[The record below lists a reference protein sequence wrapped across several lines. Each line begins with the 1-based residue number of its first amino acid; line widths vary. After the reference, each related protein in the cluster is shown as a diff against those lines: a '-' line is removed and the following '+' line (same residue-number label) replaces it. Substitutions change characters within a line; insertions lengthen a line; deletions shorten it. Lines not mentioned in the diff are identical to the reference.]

1 MVFKSRK
8 QKKQR
13 KNKTKHFKNKH
24 RHYTLKQ
31 PKRKSYRKTR
41 HYYVRQHIG
50 GTLPYDVYAMAAIAI
65 LIVYSYAC
73 YNMGLVGK
81 QRMRVLIVPT
91 PVVIE
96 TTQKESTF
104 SSETCRICLEQ
115 FSVVVNGN
123 PVKILS
129 CPHLFH
135 KNCITQWL
143 VSSRTCPICR
153 ALVFPSELININL
166 PAPPTTPRVVQS
178 QPGQNRGIE
187 QAASSASG
195 YANSPSASANSPSA
209 SANSPSGSANS
220 PSGSAISSS
229 TSNSTGLVS
238 NLFRFFGQQQQQG
251 GADHVLNTIANFA
264 NSVDSNQLK
273 IALAEHFEF
282 LELTDT
288 DYTTIFESLKT
299 INAKP
304 KPSLIALI
312 ELLATKL
319 GFECSK
325 SNESTTSVSDRVL
338 VKVFGT
344 EAEEIIRTK
353 VQSCNPESRSKLI
366 INNDQATN
374 VYHIINI
381 LCLTLINYITQPDLE
396 ANKDDLQANLERAGK
411 QVNILTAPK

>member
-50 GTLPYDVYAMAAIAI
+50 GTLPYAVYAMAAIAI

-91 PVVIE
+91 PVQIE

-104 SSETCRICLEQ
+104 SSETCRICLEKI
-115 FSVVVNGN
+115 SVVDNGN
-123 PVKILS
+123 PVEILR
-129 CPHLFH
+129 CKHLFH
-135 KNCITQWL
+135 RDCITQWL

-153 ALVFPSELININL
+153 ATVFPSELIDINL
-166 PAPPTTPRVVQS
+166 PAPPTTPQVVQS
-178 QPGQNRGIE
+178 QPRQNRGIE
-187 QAASSASG
+187 QAASSGS
-195 YANSPSASANSPSA
+195 ANSPSASANSPSA
-209 SANSPSGSANS
+209 SANS
-220 PSGSAISSS
+220 SS
-229 TSNSTGLVS
+229 TSNSTTLLS
-238 NLFRFFGQQQQQG
+238 DLFGFFGQQPQQG
-251 GADHVLNTIANFA
+251 GAGDVLNTIANSA
-264 NSVDSNQLK
+264 DDVDSNQLQ
-273 IALAEHFEF
+273 IALAEHFKF
-282 LELTDT
+282 LELTNT
-288 DYTTIFESLKT
+288 DYTNILESFKN

-325 SNESTTSVSDRVL
+325 STESTTSVSDRVL
-338 VKVFGT
+338 VEVFGT

-353 VQSCNPESRSKLI
+353 VQSCNPESRSNRSKLI
-366 INNDQATN
+366 INSDQATN

-381 LCLTLINYITQPDLE
+381 LCLTLINYITKPDLE
-396 ANKDDLQANLERAGK
+396 ANKKDLITNLARAGT
-411 QVNILTAPK
+411 QVKILTAPK

>member
-8 QKKQR
+8 QKKKR
-13 KNKTKHFKNKH
+13 KKKTKHFKNKH

-50 GTLPYDVYAMAAIAI
+50 GTLPYAVYAMAAIAI

-91 PVVIE
+91 PVQIE

-104 SSETCRICLEQ
+104 SSETCRICLEK
-115 FSVVVNGN
+115 FSVVDNGN

-135 KNCITQWL
+135 RDCLTQWL

-153 ALVFPSELININL
+153 AVVFPSELIDITL
-166 PAPPTTPRVVQS
+166 PAPPTTPRVVHS
-178 QPGQNRGIE
+178 QPRQNGGIE
-187 QAASSASG
+187 QAASSGS
-195 YANSPSASANSPSA
+195 ANSPSASANSPSA
-209 SANSPSGSANS
+209 SANSPSASANS
-220 PSGSAISSS
+220 YT
-229 TSNSTGLVS
+229 TSNSTTLLS
-238 NLFRFFGQQQQQG
+238 DLFGFFGQQPQQG
-251 GADHVLNTIANFA
+251 GAGDVLNTIANSA
-264 NSVDSNQLK
+264 NSVDSNQLQ
-273 IALAEHFEF
+273 IALAKHFKF
-282 LELTDT
+282 LELTNT
-288 DYTTIFESLKT
+288 DYTNILESLKT
-299 INAKP
+299 INTKP
-304 KPSLIALI
+304 GLIALI

-325 SNESTTSVSDRVL
+325 SNESTTSASDRVL
-338 VKVFGT
+338 VEVFGT

-366 INNDQATN
+366 INNNQATN

-381 LCLTLINYITQPDLE
+381 LCLTLINYITKPDLE
-396 ANKDDLQANLERAGK
+396 ANKDDLQANLARAGTRVK
-411 QVNILTAPK
+411 ILTAPK

>member
-50 GTLPYDVYAMAAIAI
+50 GTLPYAVYAMAAIAI

-73 YNMGLVGK
+73 YNMGLLGK

-91 PVVIE
+91 PVQIE

-104 SSETCRICLEQ
+104 SSDTCQICLEQ
-115 FSVVVNGN
+115 FSVVGNGN

-135 KNCITQWL
+135 RDCLTQWL

-153 ALVFPSELININL
+153 AVVFPSELIDITL
-166 PAPPTTPRVVQS
+166 PAPPTTPRVVHS
-178 QPGQNRGIE
+178 QPRQNGGIE
-187 QAASSASG
+187 QAASSG
-195 YANSPSASANSPSA
+195 SANSPSA
-209 SANSPSGSANS
+209 SANS
-220 PSGSAISSS
+220 SS
-229 TSNSTGLVS
+229 TSNSTSLLS
-238 NLFRFFGQQQQQG
+238 DLFGFFGQQPQQG
-251 GADHVLNTIANFA
+251 GAGDVLNTIANSA
-264 NSVDSNQLK
+264 DDVDSNQLQ
-273 IALAEHFEF
+273 IALAEHFKF
-282 LELTDT
+282 LELTNT
-288 DYTTIFESLKT
+288 DYTNILESLKT
-299 INAKP
+299 INTKP
-304 KPSLIALI
+304 GLIALI

-319 GFECSK
+319 DFECSK
-325 SNESTTSVSDRVL
+325 SNKSTTSASDRVL
-338 VKVFGT
+338 VEVFGT

-381 LCLTLINYITQPDLE
+381 LCLTLINYITNPDLE
-396 ANKDDLQANLERAGK
+396 ANKDDLQANLARAGTRVK
-411 QVNILTAPK
+411 ILTGSK